1 MLRIMV
7 NGRKHFCD
15 QVKNKIE
22 WMEEEGIFSYTDEVE
37 NASIIVSEEGSYSLA
52 PNVLVYI
59 ETIKDSQTGKLS
71 VAQTVMGQKI
81 EVFPIE
87 SLPYILQSTIR
98 MMGPLIRKEHKIT
111 ELVKKNI
118 ALEDFKTT
126 VVDNLK
132 NFKKVQSNVSLD
144 LSDLDDFETQFIYI
158 PKDEISG
165 DFLVT
170 KKLLD
175 GRTFVFIGDVTGHG
189 FYAGT
194 YAATLVAL
202 TKSYF
207 DMCSIAGA
215 DLQQFALYIAK
226 AAFYYHGGC
235 EQSSAECVV
244 CEINPNKNLA
254 RFLTFSGGNISPIL
268 IKKNGTVKTIYTLR
282 EEDSEEARQNNE
294 EVMKK
299 IKPRI
304 GEPFFEDN
312 LSFES
317 IPGVFE
323 SRFCVG
329 DTLLFYTDGFSE
341 MFSQTEDGKK
351 DQSFVYGVENMERA
365 VKDAVS
371 LKGNDPE
378 VVVKSVVS
386 DISSFGVKKLGES
399 KALKDLI
406 YDDATMLCIKREK

>member
-1 MLRIMV
+1 MLRIMI
-7 NGRKHFCD
+7 NGSKHFCD
-15 QVKNKIE
+15 QIKNKIE
-22 WMEEEGIFSYTDEVE
+22 WMGEEGLFSYTDDKYE
-37 NASIIVSEEGSYSLA
+37 ASIIVSEEDSCPIT
-52 PNVLVYI
+52 PNALVYI
-59 ETIKDSQTGKLS
+59 ETIKNPETGKLT
-71 VAQTVMGQKI
+71 VAQTIMGQKI
-81 EVFPIE
+81 EAFPIE
-87 SLPYILQSTIR
+87 DLPYVLQSTIR
-98 MMGPLIRKEHKIT
+98 MMGLFLRKESKIA
-111 ELVKKNI
+111 ELSKKNF
-118 ALEDFKTT
+118 ALEDYKMS
-126 VVDNLK
+126 VNDNLK
-132 NFKKVQSNVSLD
+132 NFKKVQNNVTSD
-144 LSDLDDFETQFIYI
+144 LSELEDFETKLIYI

-175 GRTFVFIGDVTGHG
+175 GRTFIFIGDVTGHG
-189 FYAGT
+189 FYAGA

-207 DMCSIAGA
+207 DMCSITGA
-215 DLQQFALYIAK
+215 DLQQFALYIAR
-226 AAFYYHGGC
+226 ASFYYHGKC

-244 CEINPNKNLA
+244 CEIDPRKNFV

-268 IKKNGTVKTIYTLR
+268 IKSNGTVKTIYTLK
-282 EEDSEEARQNNE
+282 EEVTETDKRNNE
-294 EVMKK
+294 EVMSK

-312 LSFES
+312 LTFDSM
-317 IPGVFE
+317 PGVFE

-341 MFSQTEDGKK
+341 MFSQTEGGKK

-378 VVVKSVVS
+378 IIVNSVVS
-386 DISSFGVKKLGES
+386 DISSFGVKQLGES

-406 YDDATMLCIKREK
+406 YDDATMLCIKRIK